1 VGSLHDLILISCLAL
16 LNAGGKNLLGL
27 DVRDGDS
34 RAADF
39 TTEDHCPMS
48 DDTNENLRGLW
59 IV

>member
-1 VGSLHDLILISCLAL
+1 LILISCLAL

-34 RAADF
+34 GAADF

-48 DDTNENLRGLW
+48 DDTNENLGGLW